1 MKIAKTEVETKVMKR
16 KAIRATVL
24 AAMISAQ
31 AGEAAAEDYRKN
43 PFTLTYAG
51 AITKNEP
58 AKVNIHPVTYRLNGL
73 DIAANVYTPANYE
86 SNKKYPAIVLAHPHG
101 GVKEQVAGL
110 YAQRLA
116 EKGYITITADAA
128 YQGGSGGKPR
138 NVDKPAYRIEDIHGM
153 ADFITGYP
161 GVDNARLGLLG
172 ICGGG
177 YSLAAA
183 QTDKRFKSIA
193 TVSMFNSGR
202 VRRNGYVDSQVDT
215 IQQRLRQASAAR
227 AQEVAG
233 GGVRARSHEMTGGT
247 VLYAGDANLTDKQ
260 IAKLA
265 FDLYRQGYHYY
276 WKTHAHPG
284 STFKYTMSSLLD
296 LMRWDATDQIEL
308 IDQPLLM
315 IAGSKADSLYMTED
329 AFAKATGTK
338 DKELF
343 RIDGATHIETYW
355 VPKYVDTA
363 VDKLTAFYASKL

>member
-1 MKIAKTEVETKVMKR
+1 MGNTAF
-16 KAIRATVL
+16 KASLMATMIGMSAGDIRA
-24 AAMISAQ
+24 A
-31 AGEAAAEDYRKN
+31 DYKQN
-43 PFTLTYAG
+43 PFTLTYEG
-51 AITKNEP
+51 ALTKNEP
-58 AKVNIHPVTYRLNGL
+58 GKVNIHPVTYKLNGL
-73 DIAANVYTPANYE
+73 DIAANVYTPPNYDP
-86 SNKKYPAIVLAHPHG
+86 KKTYPAIAVAHPNG

-116 EKGYITITADAA
+116 EQGYITITADAA

-153 ADFITGYP
+153 ADYIARFP
-161 GVDNARLGLLG
+161 GVDGARLGLLG

-177 YSLAAA
+177 GYSLAAA
-183 QTDKRFKSIA
+183 RTDKRFKAVA

-202 VRRNGYVDSQVDT
+202 VRRNGYADSQLDT
-215 IQQRLRQASAAR
+215 IQQRLRQATAAR
-227 AQEVAG
+227 AKEAAG
-233 GGVRARSHEMTGGT
+233 RDGPAGTHEMTGGDI
-247 VLYAGDANLTDKQ
+247 LYAGDANPTDEQ
-260 IAKLA
+260 IAKLP
-265 FDLYRQGYHYY
+265 FDLYRQGYEYY

-315 IAGSKADSLYMTED
+315 IVGSKADSLYMTED
-329 AFAKATGTK
+329 TFKKAAGTK

-355 VPKYVDTA
+355 VPKYVNA
-363 VDKLTAFYASKL
+363 AADKLNAFFGRTL